1 MSLLKMIKNPQDL
14 KAIQKALLPQVC
26 KEVRERI
33 LDVVSR
39 KGGHLGASLGATEI
53 TVALHY
59 VFESPK
65 DKIVWDTGHQ
75 TYGHKILTGRSDKL
89 ETIRQF
95 GGLSGFILRKE
106 SEHDTFGG
114 GHASTAIS
122 AALGM
127 AAARDVKGE
136 NNKVVAVISDG
147 CITGGES
154 YEGLQNAGHLGADLL
169 VVLNDNQMFISHRV
183 GAMGTFLAKILTLGI
198 VTKWEKRL
206 EKFLARVHFWGA
218 GLVRLGKRLK
228 VLLFPGI
235 LFEEMGFSYFGPVDG
250 HDIGRLVEVLEAIK
264 KVKGPALLHIITKKG
279 KGYEHAEKDVFGWHA
294 PGKFDVN
301 TGEIQK
307 SAGSPTPF
315 TKIFGQT
322 LVRLAKEDKRIVA
335 ITAAMPDGTGTDQMR
350 DAIPERY
357 FDVGL
362 AEQHAVTFAGGL
374 ATQGLKPVVAVY
386 STFLQRAFDQM
397 ENDIGLQ
404 NLPVVFVLD
413 RAGLVGDD
421 GPTHHGVFD
430 LGYIRL
436 IPNFVHMAPKD
447 ENELQHMVYTAV
459 KYDKGPIALRYPRGA
474 SLGVEMDK
482 EFKLIP
488 IGKGEILKENPA
500 DQAFVLAIGSMVY
513 PALEAAQALE
523 KEGLRV
529 GVANMRFVKPI
540 DKDLLKSLIQRGIRK
555 FITVEENL
563 LAGGFGSA
571 VMETL
576 EGEQVQITRI
586 GIDDHFTEHGT
597 QPILRDIEGLSPEKI
612 AEKIRTL
619 LPKRTQQTAA
629 IA

>member
-1 MSLLKMIKNPQDL
+1 MSLLKMIKSPKDL
-14 KAIQKALLPQVC
+14 KALKKELLPQVC
-26 KEVRERI
+26 KDVRERI

-59 VFESPK
+59 VFDTPK
-65 DKIVWDTGHQ
+65 DQIVWDTGHQ
-75 TYGHKILTGRSDKL
+75 AYGHKLLTGRQDRF
-89 ETIRQF
+89 ETIRQHH
-95 GGLSGFILRKE
+95 GLSGFLSRKE
-106 SEHDTFGG
+106 SEYDAFGG

-122 AALGM
+122 AAGGM

-136 NNKVVAVISDG
+136 DFKVVAVVSDG

-154 YEGLQNAGHLGADLL
+154 YEGLQNAGHLGSDML
-169 VVLNDNQMFISHRV
+169 VGLNDNQMFISHSV

-206 EKFLARVHFWGA
+206 EKFLTRVHFWGA

-250 HDIGRLVEVLEAIK
+250 HDIFRLVEVLEAIK

-279 KGYEHAEKDVFGWHA
+279 KGYEHSEKDVFGWHA
-294 PGKFDVN
+294 PGKFDVT

-322 LVRLAKEDKRIVA
+322 LVRLAKQDKRIVA
-335 ITAAMPDGTGTDQMR
+335 VTAAMPDGTGTDQMR
-350 DAIPERY
+350 DEIPERY

-374 ATQGLKPVVAVY
+374 ASQGLKPVVAIY
-386 STFLQRAFDQM
+386 STFLQRAYDQM
-397 ENDIGLQ
+397 EHDIALQ

-430 LGYIRL
+430 HGYIRML
-436 IPNFVHMAPKD
+436 PNHVHMSHKD

-459 KYDKGPIALRYPRGA
+459 KHNGPIALRYPRGA

-488 IGKGEILKENPA
+488 IGKGEILIESA
-500 DQAFVLAIGSMVY
+500 HDEAFILGIGSTVY

-523 KEGLRV
+523 KEGYKV
-529 GVANMRFVKPI
+529 GMANMRFIKPI
-540 DKDLLKSLIQRGIRK
+540 DKDLLKGLIAKGVRK
-555 FITVEENL
+555 FITVEENM

-576 EGEQVQITRI
+576 EGESVSITRI
-586 GIDDHFTEHGT
+586 GIDDHFTEHGP
-597 QPILRDIEGLSPEKI
+597 QPVLRDQEGLSAGKI
-612 AEKIRTL
+612 AERVRGL
-619 LPKRTQQTAA
+619 LPKRSPQPASVA
-629 IA
+629 